1 MEDVSEDLDRLRS
14 GVAPAEDVE
23 VLPEVPLVS
32 DLEELLGLSGGGA
45 PPLPDC
51 RGSDLQKKKD
61 DDTLKTARF

>member
-51 RGSDLQKKKD
+51 RGSDLQ
-61 DDTLKTARF
+61 